1 MTDGCNVIS
10 TQLGEIKLR
19 VALPLQSLVGV
30 NRRPLGIR
38 LSNIALRVL
47 PLHHSLGDG

>member
-1 MTDGCNVIS
+1 MTDGCPVIS

-30 NRRPLGIR
+30 HRRPLGIC
-38 LSNIALRVL
+38 LSNIALWMVS
-47 PLHHSLGDG
+47 LHHSLGDG